1 MFRSPFFSTL
11 AVLVVRT
18 RDARCLFL
26 CTPVVWIGGPAVK
39 LAKPPRISV
48 RLLNAVKLWS
58 AFNAPGFVN
67 NWANGIAD
75 AKGLFK
81 VLVVMVLVL
90 VVLVVLV
97 VVDEHDDDEDGD
109 VVDEVVGLPPFA
121 FGVV

>member
-1 MFRSPFFSTL
+1 M
-11 AVLVVRT
+11 
-18 RDARCLFL
+18 
-26 CTPVVWIGGPAVK
+26 
-39 LAKPPRISV
+39 

-81 VLVVMVLVL
+81 VLVVMVLV
-90 VVLVVLV
+90 VLVVLV
-97 VVDEHDDDEDGD
+97 VVEDEHDDEDGE
-109 VVDEVVGLPPFA
+109 VVDEVVGLPPFV

>member
-1 MFRSPFFSTL
+1 MFRSAFFSTF

-18 RDARCLFL
+18 PRDARCLLL
-26 CTPVVWIGGPAVK
+26 CTPVVCTGGPAK
-39 LAKPPRISV
+39 LAKPPSISV

-81 VLVVMVLVL
+81 VLVVMVLV

-109 VVDEVVGLPPFA
+109 VVDEVVGLPPFV